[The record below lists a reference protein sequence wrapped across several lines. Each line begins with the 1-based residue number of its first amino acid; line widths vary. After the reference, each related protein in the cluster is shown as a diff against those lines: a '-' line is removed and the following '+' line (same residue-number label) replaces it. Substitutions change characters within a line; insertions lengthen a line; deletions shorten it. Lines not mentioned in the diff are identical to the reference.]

1 MGFETDD
8 PVVSKAMARALKKMP
23 ELEPAAATEEPA
35 AEEPINDDDI
45 LEEPAPKKGKG
56 KGQELELDED

>member
-1 MGFETDD
+1 
-8 PVVSKAMARALKKMP
+8 MP